1 MKAIYISD
9 LPGDD
14 VPVHVVIDMTEAINS
29 RGTLKFL
36 QALTEGLIEC
46 VQLDTSVDMWVN
58 EEGLFRPDF
67 VTNSSASRLAIRMTG
82 HPYVLRGPAVI
93 TRQVNGE
100 TVGFTD
106 QQLDDFASEYG
117 LRVNSESRVWTV
129 DGLLREQWEIHGRG
143 LDAV

>member
-9 LPGDD
+9 LPGDNG
-14 VPVHVVIDMTEAINS
+14 PVHLVVDMTDASNS
-29 RGTLKFL
+29 KGTLKFL
-36 QALTEGLIEC
+36 QTLTEGLIEC
-46 VQLDTSVDMWVN
+46 VQLKRSVDMWVN
-58 EEGLFRPDF
+58 EEGLFHPDF
-67 VTNSSASRLAIRMTG
+67 EINSSASRLAIRITG

-117 LRVNSESRVWTV
+117 LRVNSESKVWTADEV
-129 DGLLREQWEIHGRG
+129 QETQIALRQST
-143 LDAV
+143 LSA